1 MTPEDVMS
9 RVFGV
14 ERSRLDDASSSK
26 TLPEWDSLAHMT
38 LVLELE
44 TAYGVTL
51 SVEDVLAMTDVASLR
66 RILTSRG
73 AAW

>member
-14 ERSRLDDASSSK
+14 ARARLNDDISSK
-26 TLPEWDSLAHMT
+26 SLPEWDSLAHMT

-44 TAYGVTL
+44 TAYGVAL
-51 SVEDVLAMTDVASLR
+51 SVEDVLAMTDVASLK